1 MDIFPVGIEHALEP
15 PVQGT
20 HNANASKIGSSST

>member
-1 MDIFPVGIEHALEP
+1 MDIFPVGIEHALET

-20 HNANASKIGSSST
+20 LNANASKIGSSST